1 MLPNGELTRNDMAI
15 DNDMQV
21 DGDIGQ
27 EILAYVETW
36 FDVDKK
42 FHVDTSA
49 DDTWL
54 NMYARY
60 NPFEDTLDITCEISS
75 DTGSEYFDYM
85 PSATEAAI
93 IKELITQKIDELYGQ
108 TPQEYCEGFY
118 GESPDMNGIS

>member
-21 DGDIGQ
+21 DGDVGQ

-36 FDVDKK
+36 FDAEKK
-42 FHVDTSA
+42 SHVDTSA

-60 NPFEDTLDITCEISS
+60 NPFEDTLV
-75 DTGSEYFDYM
+75 
-85 PSATEAAI
+85 
-93 IKELITQKIDELYGQ
+93 
-108 TPQEYCEGFY
+108 
-118 GESPDMNGIS
+118 